1 MTHSPTMDNWKVV
14 SSDEKFVY
22 KNCKH
27 LFHQWSSKVDLRNV
41 YIILEKKIGEIIIFT
56 WDMVSSSGSSWGS
69 AQSTIISQLQTL
81 IRPVSNLRLARLAAL
96 WDSYSRKQNPLQRNI
111 GEFKTRCWRF
121 EKYSSTEY
129 FLWKSAICYDANKGH
144 ASLLTERRLLWY
156 QEIR

>member
-14 SSDEKFVY
+14 SSDEKFVN
-22 KNCKH
+22 KNCWH

-41 YIILEKKIGEIIIFT
+41 YIKYLEKKKSIIT

-96 WDSYSRKQNPLQRNI
+96 WDSYSRKQNPLQKQI
-111 GEFKTRCWRF
+111 KIWIWDVEGLKKLHQLIFF
-121 EKYSSTEY
+121 S
-129 FLWKSAICYDANKGH
+129 
-144 ASLLTERRLLWY
+144 
-156 QEIR
+156 